1 MVSRLGQYFLVDKQ
15 ILAKIIKAAN
25 LSEKDKILEIGPGTG
40 VLTREI
46 AKRVKQVIAVEIDK
60 NLVQNLKIPKV
71 RVINQ
76 DILSYCIPHTAYKII
91 GNIPYYITGKIL
103 RKFKGFFCVFML
115 QKEVAQRICS
125 QKGSLLSICV
135 NAYGIPKIIFFVP
148 KTAFYPIPKVDSAII
163 KIIPRKKPY
172 NINFVLVKKAFS
184 QKRKKL
190 KNTIGINSDLRP
202 EDLSLED
209 WQKLSL
215 ISG

>member
-1 MVSRLGQYFLVDKQ
+1 
-15 ILAKIIKAAN
+15 
-25 LSEKDKILEIGPGTG
+25 
-40 VLTREI
+40 
-46 AKRVKQVIAVEIDK
+46 
-60 NLVQNLKIPKV
+60 
-71 RVINQ
+71 
-76 DILSYCIPHTAYKII
+76 
-91 GNIPYYITGKIL
+91 
-103 RKFKGFFCVFML
+103 ML

-125 QKGSLLSICV
+125 KKSSILSISV
-135 NAYGIPKIIFFVP
+135 NAWAIPKIIFFVP